1 MDCKRAL
8 QEADG
13 DLERAQEILREKG
26 VVSASKKAS
35 RDTNEG
41 LVDSYIHSGGRV
53 GAIVEI
59 NCETDFV
66 AKTND
71 FKTLAH
77 DVAMQIAAMS
87 PLYVDTSDIPEGE
100 DIEPQ
105 EACLLQ
111 QPFIRDPTM
120 TVQDRINEE
129 IAKLGENVRVRRFTR
144 FSLGE

>member
-77 DVAMQIAAMS
+77 DVAMQVAAMS

-100 DIEPQ
+100 DVEPQ

-111 QPFIRDPTM
+111 QPFIRDPTT

>member
-111 QPFIRDPTM
+111 QPFIRDPTT